1 MTLGKCTCYLTLT
14 VTCPP
19 KLHVN
24 MSVTMLRDQGHDSE
38 STVSQEPIPTVKKNG
53 KINRLSLSS
62 VSVIGGV
69 GKQLNVN
76 KELWSP

>member
-1 MTLGKCTCYLTLT
+1 M
-14 VTCPP
+14 
-19 KLHVN
+19 N
-24 MSVTMLRDQGHDSE
+24 ISVTMLRDQGHDSE
-38 STVSQEPIPTVKKNG
+38 SAVSQEPIPTVKKNG

-62 VSVIGGV
+62 VSVIGCV